1 MSLNS
6 EIASIS
12 LNQMNV
18 DDDFQIHFSQN
29 QSDLI
34 DLTNDNNTES
44 NECDFDQILSES
56 NQYTE
61 DELFF

>member
-34 DLTNDNNTES
+34 DLTNDNITES